1 MIGGIGCHAM
11 TNDLLGR
18 DVAHNLG
25 TVHAS
30 STIEYLSPQSIFSK
44 PELEN
49 PAGLCVTDWWDQ
61 AIGL

>member
-11 TNDLLGR
+11 TNDLLGG

-30 STIEYLSPQSIFSK
+30 STIESAIDF
-44 PELEN
+44 LETRTGKSRG
-49 PAGLCVTDWWDQ
+49 ALRY
-61 AIGL
+61 